1 MNLQDDSDDDLHEL
15 DIKAEWLVVC
25 WLVCVR
31 LDEREAC
38 GSTIEGMFFLELG
51 TTRYLDSR
59 SLELDEGN
67 SNMCRSSLDGFVLH
81 TFYSV
86 QPNLISRD
94 HGVYC
99 KFSNVPVPH
108 YRVSM

>member
-38 GSTIEGMFFLELG
+38 GSPIEGMFFLELE
-51 TTRYLDSR
+51 TT
-59 SLELDEGN
+59 N
-67 SNMCRSSLDGFVLH
+67 
-81 TFYSV
+81 YS
-86 QPNLISRD
+86 
-94 HGVYC
+94 
-99 KFSNVPVPH
+99 F
-108 YRVSM
+108 